1 MQIKNL
7 TMSFGTQELF
17 NNINLHISDEE
28 KVGIVGV
35 NGAGKSTFLKII
47 MGQIEPDYGKIVL
60 KNGAR
65 VGYLPQVLDD
75 EVPTSDITV
84 FDFLLNGR
92 PIDELNEKLQIVYE
106 KIATA
111 DESELNKLYKEMEK
125 LNQKLEYWESYSAE
139 STLLK
144 IIDGMNI
151 SDKLLEQKLS
161 TLSGGQKSKVAFAK
175 LLYSKPEFIL
185 LDEPTNHLDKETKEY
200 VINFIKSYKGG
211 VFVIS
216 HDNDFLNEITTKILF
231 LDKRLK
237 TFELFDGNYD
247 HFKKLNAEHEIA
259 IQKEAEKQNK
269 EEEKLRTLINKYANV
284 SGKRKKL
291 AQDREKKL
299 EKLLKAKIDLGPEIK
314 QAKIEMPMK
323 RESTN
328 TPLTVKNLCFRY
340 NKNSKNNI
348 IDNLSFSLS
357 KGEKFL
363 IVGENGVGKSTLL
376 KLIIGQLEAD
386 KGEIILGTRTDLG
399 YYAQEHELL
408 DNEKDILE
416 NFHNSDISTKVLR
429 NVLGRFLF
437 YGDDVYKKVSVLSPG
452 ERSRVALAKLS
463 LEGANLLILD
473 EPTNHLDPETQAI
486 IADTFKTFKGTMLV
500 VSHNPEF
507 VDNLGIER
515 TLILPDGKIDY
526 YDRNIVEHY
535 HDLNTKDDVKKVI
548 FRK

>member
-1 MQIKNL
+1 MMQIKNL

-47 MGQIEPDYGKIVL
+47 MGQIEPDYGNIVL
-60 KNGAR
+60 KNGSR

-92 PIDELNEKLQIVYE
+92 PIDELNEKLQMVYK

-111 DESELNKLYKEMEK
+111 DESKLNKLYKEMEK

-216 HDNDFLNEITTKILF
+216 HDTAFLNEITTKILF

-269 EEEKLRTLINKYANV
+269 EEVKLRTLINKYANV

-299 EKLLKAKIDLGPEIK
+299 EKLLKDKIDLGPEIK

-416 NFHNSDISTKVLR
+416 NFHNSDISTKALR

-535 HDLNTKDDVKKVI
+535 HDLNTKDDVKKSN
-548 FRK
+548 F

>member
-17 NNINLHISDEE
+17 NNINLHIPDEE

-35 NGAGKSTFLKII
+35 NGAGKSTFLKIVK
-47 MGQIEPDYGKIVL
+47 GLIEPDFGKIVL
-60 KNGAR
+60 KTGAR

-84 FDFLLNGR
+84 FDFLLSGR
-92 PIDELNEKLQIVYE
+92 PIDDLNIQLQTVYE
-106 KIATA
+106 KIAISN
-111 DESELNKLYKEMEK
+111 EKELNKLYKQAEK
-125 LNQKLEYWESYSAE
+125 INQKLEYWESYSAE

-144 IIDGMNI
+144 IINGMNI

-161 TLSGGQKSKVAFAK
+161 TLSGGQKSKIAFAK

-200 VINFIKSYKGG
+200 VVNFIKSYKGG

-216 HDNDFLNEITTKILF
+216 HDTDFLNEITTKILF

-237 TFELFDGNYD
+237 NFELFDGNYNR
-247 HFKKLNAEHEIA
+247 FKKLHEEHENA
-259 IQKEAEKQNK
+259 IKKEAEQQSK
-269 EEEKLRTLINKYANV
+269 EEEKLRTLINKYSNV

-299 EKLLKAKIDLGPEIK
+299 EKLLKNKIDLGLEIK

-328 TPLTVKNLCFRY
+328 IPLEVN
-340 NKNSKNNI
+340 
-348 IDNLSFSLS
+348 NLSFKYDKNSEKNIINNLS
-357 KGEKFL
+357 FNILKGEKFL

-376 KLIIGQLEAD
+376 KLIIGALKAD
-386 KGEIILGTRTDLG
+386 SGEIKLGLKTDLG

-408 DNEKDILE
+408 DNDKNILE
-416 NFHNSDISTKVLR
+416 NFNDYDVSPKVLR
-429 NVLGRFLF
+429 NILGRFLF
-437 YGDDVYKKVSVLSPG
+437 YGDDVYKKISVLSPG

-463 LEGANLLILD
+463 LKGANLLILD

-515 TLILPDGKIDY
+515 VLILPDGKIDY
-526 YDRNIVEHY
+526 YDKNIVKYY
-535 HDLNTKDDVKKVI
+535 HELNTNKNKKQ
-548 FRK
+548 